1 MPLQLVLQSLD
12 ATDSAAD
19 HRQVRLYRLLKSA
32 ILDGRLPP
40 GTRLPGTRQLAA
52 DQRMA
57 RNCVLFA
64 YQQLRAEGFFEAD
77 RGGTRVAALP
87 LTREPPAPTPVRP
100 TATLSR
106 RARHLPPAVRGE
118 SFLPFAPGVP
128 DLNAFPWQ
136 AWSRVL
142 QRTWS
147 EVSAR
152 QVAYAEPGG
161 APELRR
167 AVATFLSAR
176 RGVACTADQVFI
188 FPGGQAALDACARLL
203 ADNGDTVWLEDPC
216 YTAGRNA
223 MLAAGLQAVA
233 VRVDEDGLVPDDAL
247 WRAAPPRLVYVTPSH
262 QYPLGSVLSL
272 ERRLHLLNLVEA
284 GGGWLIEDD
293 YDSDFNHARPGSR
306 PLPAIQGLRP
316 DAPVVYV
323 GTFSKLLYPGLRIAY
338 LVVPRWAVA
347 DIGEAI
353 HNLYRGGQA
362 VEQRALARF
371 LDSGQLT
378 RHARRMAPI
387 YRERQAVLRAEL
399 RAHFGQGCAIL
410 GGYAG
415 LHLVLRL
422 PDGVP
427 DTRLV
432 EAALAQGVVV
442 RALSDYYASQDTGT
456 AGNGL
461 VLGYGMAE
469 SAQIAGLV
477 RRLAA
482 GIANT

>member
-12 ATDSAAD
+12 ATDSTAD
-19 HRQVRLYRLLKSA
+19 PRQVRLYRLLKSA

-64 YQQLRAEGFFEAD
+64 YQQLLAEGFFEAD

-87 LTREPPAPTPVRP
+87 LTREPRAPTPVRP

-399 RAHFGQGCAIL
+399 RAHFGQGCVIL
-410 GGYAG
+410 GGHAG

>member
-64 YQQLRAEGFFEAD
+64 YQQLLAEGFFEAD

-176 RGVACTADQVFI
+176 RGVACTFEQVFI

-410 GGYAG
+410 GGHAG
-415 LHLVLRL
+415 LHLVLCL

>member
-19 HRQVRLYRLLKSA
+19 HRQVRLYRLPKSA

-64 YQQLRAEGFFEAD
+64 YQQLLAEGFFEAD

-100 TATLSR
+100 TPPLSR

-216 YTAGRNA
+216 YAAGRNA
-223 MLAAGLQAVA
+223 MLGAGLQAVA

-410 GGYAG
+410 GGHAG

>member
-64 YQQLRAEGFFEAD
+64 YQQLLAEGFFEAD

-410 GGYAG
+410 GGHAG
-415 LHLVLRL
+415 LHLVLCL